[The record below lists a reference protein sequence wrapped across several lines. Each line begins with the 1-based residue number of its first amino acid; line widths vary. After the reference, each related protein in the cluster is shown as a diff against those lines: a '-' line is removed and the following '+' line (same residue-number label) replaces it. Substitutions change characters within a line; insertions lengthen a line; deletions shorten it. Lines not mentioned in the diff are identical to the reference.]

1 MFSPVNVQLHY
12 QSYDTMFSP
21 VKAALPRLRHYIQ
34 SGQGCTTEATTL
46 FSLPTLQ
53 DQSYDTSK
61 TKTTPKNDSTTKAT
75 TPSSPRLYNESC
87 TAKTTTLLHSSIVS
101 QILQQCSVPD
111 TQCSSVVS
119 QILQQRSIPILQ
131 QCSVPIL
138 QQCSVPDTTTMW
150 CPRYYSSVV
159 SGRGVVSQILQQCGV
174 RDTTAVECPRYSSS
188 VVVSQILQQ
197 CGVPDTTA
205 VYCPRYYSGVVSQM
219 LQQCSVKDLFPEGEN
234 LWQCLYSQAHG
245 WLS

>member
-1 MFSPVNVQLHY
+1 MTCDTTMTCNTVIRPQPTTPQYSQRMHY
-12 QSYDTMFSP
+12 QGYDTMFSP

-119 QILQQRSIPILQ
+119 QILQQRS
-131 QCSVPIL
+131 
-138 QQCSVPDTTTMW
+138 
-150 CPRYYSSVV
+150 
-159 SGRGVVSQILQQCGV
+159 
-174 RDTTAVECPRYSSS
+174 
-188 VVVSQILQQ
+188 
-197 CGVPDTTA
+197 VPDTTA
-205 VYCPRYYSGVVSQM
+205 V
-219 LQQCSVKDLFPEGEN
+219 
-234 LWQCLYSQAHG
+234 
-245 WLS
+245 